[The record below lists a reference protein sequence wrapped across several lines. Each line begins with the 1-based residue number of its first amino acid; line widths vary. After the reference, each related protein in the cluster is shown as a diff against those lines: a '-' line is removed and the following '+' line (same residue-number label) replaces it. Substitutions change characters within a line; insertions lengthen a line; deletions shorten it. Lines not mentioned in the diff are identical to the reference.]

1 MFSHATQN
9 YFASIL
15 SLSHTTHTRT
25 PSIISRYLPW
35 NSEDMLLWNQDKKG
49 KKEQVKLHLH
59 GIHNKTECNRKTKGS
74 GPTLLILKMLF
85 KE

>member
-15 SLSHTTHTRT
+15 SLSHPPHTRT
-25 PSIISRYLPW
+25 PSSISRSLPW
-35 NSEDMLLWNQDKKG
+35 NSEGMLLWNQDKKG

-59 GIHNKTECNRKTKGS
+59 GIHNKTKFNRKDKGS